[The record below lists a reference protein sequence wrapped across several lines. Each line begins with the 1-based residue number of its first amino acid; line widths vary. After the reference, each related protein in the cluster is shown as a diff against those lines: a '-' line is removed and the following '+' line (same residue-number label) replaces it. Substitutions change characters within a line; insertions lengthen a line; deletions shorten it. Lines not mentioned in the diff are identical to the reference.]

1 MKSPVGGEG
10 DSKEDVGGGVKSD
23 KGGGKGKGKNKA
35 NPRTT
40 PIRKGQQKIAPKA
53 RKRIAS
59 IERPLQEQRMR

>member
-1 MKSPVGGEG
+1 MTAKRMLEVE
-10 DSKEDVGGGVKSD
+10 SKATKEVE
-23 KGGGKGKGKNKA
+23 KGKEKTKA

-53 RKRIAS
+53 RKTIAS